1 MSKQFIRNP
10 DTGNEAGIA
19 SSQPDQLSDA
29 LPPGNISRSAEST
42 PYDELLSNCDRNEAA
57 LFEHIRRR
65 ILAVKAPQSAL
76 ERLQHQL
83 SQELEKLTQDKNIS

>member
-1 MSKQFIRNP
+1 MSKQFIRNQN
-10 DTGNEAGIA
+10 TGNEAGVA
-19 SSQPDQLSDA
+19 SPQPDQSSDT

-42 PYDELLSNCDRNEAA
+42 PYDELLSNCGRNEAA

-76 ERLQHQL
+76 DRLQHRL
-83 SQELEKLTQDKNIS
+83 SQELEKLAHDKNIS